1 MDAFEDSIIS
11 KPKPKRNSWI
21 IGEPQS
27 QGAKKEP
34 KEKQPMAAKSKKK
47 ECESKLQRDDITQES
62 NEQLEVV
69 KLPQPQLL

>member
-1 MDAFEDSIIS
+1 
-11 KPKPKRNSWI
+11 
-21 IGEPQS
+21 
-27 QGAKKEP
+27 
-34 KEKQPMAAKSKKK
+34 MAAKSKKK